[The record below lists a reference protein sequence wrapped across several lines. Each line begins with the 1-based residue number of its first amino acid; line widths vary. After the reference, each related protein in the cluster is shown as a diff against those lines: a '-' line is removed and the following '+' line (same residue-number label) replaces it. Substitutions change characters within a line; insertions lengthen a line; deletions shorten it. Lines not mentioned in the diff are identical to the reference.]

1 MSLSRAKKTE
11 EGFKDDGGKAPLDLL
26 HPIALTEI
34 AKALGYGA
42 KKYSRFNYLLGMAW
56 SRPYAAAQRHLN
68 EWNNGVTFDK
78 ESGLRHLAHAAVSI
92 MFLIVYEVL
101 GIGTDDRI
109 GVFIS
114 NQKKVGRKSNE

>member
-1 MSLSRAKKTE
+1 MRVDK
-11 EGFKDDGGKAPLDLL
+11 EGYKDDADKPAMDLL
-26 HPIALTEI
+26 HPVALVEI

-101 GIGTDDRI
+101 GIGTDDRV
-109 GVFIS
+109 GSFL
-114 NQKKVGRKSNE
+114 KKDKKDE